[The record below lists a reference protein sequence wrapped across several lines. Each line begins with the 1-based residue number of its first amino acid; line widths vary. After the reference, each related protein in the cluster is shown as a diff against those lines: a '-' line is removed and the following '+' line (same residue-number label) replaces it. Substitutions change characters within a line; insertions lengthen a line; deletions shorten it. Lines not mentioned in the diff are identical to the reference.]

1 MTRVRTKVPT
11 TEETVAEIHAYR
23 FSAIYAAPGVG
34 DCMVPLIPADATL
47 AFDPNASVEP
57 GDVVVLWFTADA
69 ARRRGMPGWVKRL
82 VAPLPPAGYVGLI
95 TVEMLHPKRTFE
107 IRSTDV
113 VAVHKCIGP
122 AVSNPEGGGAMIRAE
137 LIRQSAQRPALHSP
151 VPVPKTQALCVSD
164 LPPEPIKLEMLAAPP
179 TGTVVHAATDDNNAP
194 LIRKGEIV
202 VVEHTGTAGWYP
214 RDGGLFLIEYVSPRR
229 GYAPERRTRE
239 IVQTFLGAKG
249 GWYTGSLR
257 RNSGIGFPFVDGPY
271 RDENTLAEKLLGP
284 VIGIIATE
292 GR

>member
-1 MTRVRTKVPT
+1 MGNPT
-11 TEETVAEIHAYR
+11 QPIARSFDVASL
-23 FSAIYAAPGVG
+23 SAIYAAPGVG

-82 VAPLPPAGYVGLI
+82 VAPLPPAGYIGLI
-95 TVEMLHPKRTFE
+95 TVEMLNPHRSFE
-107 IRSTDV
+107 VRSTDV

-122 AVSNPEGGGAMIRAE
+122 AASNPEGGGAMIRAE
-137 LIRQSAQRPALHSP
+137 LIRERAQANGLRAPVSA
-151 VPVPKTQALCVSD
+151 PKPQALCVSD
-164 LPPEPIKLEMLAAPP
+164 LPPEPIKLEMFAAPP
-179 TGTVVHAATDDNNAP
+179 AGTVVHAATDNRNAP
-194 LIRKGEIV
+194 LIREGEIV
-202 VVEHTGTAGWYP
+202 VVEHSGTAGWYP

-229 GYAPERRTRE
+229 GYEPERRTRE
-239 IVQTFLGAKG
+239 IVQTFRGAKG

-257 RNSGIGFPFVDGPY
+257 RNSGIGLHFVDGPY
-271 RDENTLAEKLLGP
+271 RDEITLAERLLGP